1 MVKLLFN
8 LALVLVI
15 SSLMAER
22 PKIAVDQPHVIHPD
36 DSKILIS
43 EKIEPKRPEDPQ
55 IAVDQPQ
62 DIPFEDSKVFA
73 SQNVAENRQEDGPHK
88 AVDPP
93 HVVQPE
99 NIKIFVK
106 EQVERVDPETIDK
119 NADIVEAV
127 PAGARLDAAS
137 PRESLFQMLGFN
149 PLPKVFDFAQQ
160 QSEDKQI
167 DLENGNRPVFKKL
180 FIFRLFPKLNEN
192 GEKKMLGGGGDQDP
206 DFIRFKFEQNGDEM
220 MPHRHHKMSNDDHMM
235 SMVTN
240 KFSLHSMMQ
249 HIQNM
254 FNFME
259 SEIRDEDSTD
269 HLPFVYK
276 TNDGGEAII
285 PQELDNENRMKERK
299 NCMMLSFMRLKASIY
314 YRTIFHL
321 LFFTGVLLFILSMVM
336 ITCRS
341 FKKKRYSTLQYRPH
355 NMDVAS
361 VDAELVKDKSKF
373 GSIKSWYEITSDR
386 STLIRGPDN
395 SVVLIQAP
403 PAYDQVIVG
412 DSSKLVDDK
421 AETKSLPPGYDLVN
435 EKN

>member
-8 LALVLVI
+8 LALVLVVGT
-15 SSLMAER
+15 LMAEK
-22 PKIAVDQPHVIHPD
+22 PEIAVDQPHVVHPD
-36 DSKILIS
+36 DSKIFIS
-43 EKIEPKRPEDPQ
+43 EKIEPIIPEGAQ
-55 IAVDQPQ
+55 
-62 DIPFEDSKVFA
+62 
-73 SQNVAENRQEDGPHK
+73 HK
-88 AVDPP
+88 AVDQP

-106 EQVERVDPETIDK
+106 EKVERVDPKTIDK

-127 PAGARLDAAS
+127 PAGPSLDSAS
-137 PRESLFQMLGFN
+137 PKESLFQMLGIN
-149 PLPKVFDFAQQ
+149 PLPKIFNFPQEQ
-160 QSEDKQI
+160 ELT
-167 DLENGNRPVFKKL
+167 DLENSNRPVLKKL
-180 FIFRLFPKLNEN
+180 FIFRLFPKLNEER
-192 GEKKMLGGGGDQDP
+192 EKKILGGGGDKDP
-206 DFIRFKFEQNGDEM
+206 DFIRFKFEQNDDEIM
-220 MPHRHHKMSNDDHMM
+220 SHGNNMMSNNDHML

-240 KFSLHSMMQ
+240 KFSLHSMME

-259 SEIRDEDSTD
+259 SEIRDEDSTG

-276 TNDGGEAII
+276 TRDGGEAII
-285 PQELDNENRMKERK
+285 PEELDNENRMKDRK
-299 NCMMLSFMRLKASIY
+299 NCMMLSFMKLKASIY
-314 YRTIFHL
+314 YRTILHL
-321 LFFTGVLLFILSMVM
+321 LFFTGILLFILSMVM

-341 FKKKRYSTLQYRPH
+341 LKKKRYSTLQYRPH
-355 NMDVAS
+355 SMDVAS
-361 VDAELVKDKSKF
+361 VDAELIKDKSKF